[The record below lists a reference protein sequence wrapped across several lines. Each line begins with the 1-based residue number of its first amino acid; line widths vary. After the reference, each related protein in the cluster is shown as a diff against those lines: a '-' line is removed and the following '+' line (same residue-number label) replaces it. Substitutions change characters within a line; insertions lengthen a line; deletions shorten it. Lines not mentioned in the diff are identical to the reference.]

1 MRLVRADVD
10 EAIRKGPDHGILLA
24 EDGATNA
31 EGVLMIAMPMI
42 DLIQVGLLLAIL
54 VLVTRR

>member
-1 MRLVRADVD
+1 MHPVRAGI
-10 EAIRKGPDHGILLA
+10 AQAGQPDHGILLA

-31 EGVLMIAMPMI
+31 EGVLMIAIPMI

-54 VLVTRR
+54 VVVTRR

>member
-1 MRLVRADVD
+1 
-10 EAIRKGPDHGILLA
+10 LLA

-31 EGVLMIAMPMI
+31 EGLLMIAIPMI

>member
-10 EAIRKGPDHGILLA
+10 ETIRKGPDHGILLA
-24 EDGATNA
+24 EDGPANA
-31 EGVLMIAMPMI
+31 EGLLMIAIPMI